1 MYIPQVTQLIEQAK
15 EFGELQQGVDPALT
29 AEAWVMLYSGTDQH
43 ARLDYQRLP
52 QKIAQANAVIV
63 RGIVTAETA
72 LKLDMS
78 VQRGDLL
85 VRQSRWAKEYIQGL
99 EAVEPVGSPT

>member
-1 MYIPQVTQLIEQAK
+1 
-15 EFGELQQGVDPALT
+15 
-29 AEAWVMLYSGTDQH
+29 MLYSGTDQH

-85 VRQSRWAKEYIQGL
+85 VRQSRWAKEYIRGL
-99 EAVEPVGSPT
+99 EAVESVGSPT